1 MSFYNQ
7 SISTVGAALIPIGLQ
22 LDALEGDQ
30 AATQTK
36 LDTLE
41 TVADAITS
49 GTLIQGM
56 AIGTITARD
65 NGSSYQLEVFQ
76 LPYPGT
82 WMVHVGFNGFNATN
96 SSGTI
101 ANNGFIGNISA
112 WVQNGAGT
120 KLAQC
125 VYALECY
132 PQDQNFFYANQCGFM
147 PTLIFNQTLAGAQNI
162 GLYVNCSQGQN
173 KGTNTSSW
181 TLPQNA
187 YLTVQC
193 LRRF

>member
-7 SISTVGAALIPIGLQ
+7 SISTVGAALIPVGQQ

-30 AATQTK
+30 AAAQTK

-41 TVADAITS
+41 TVASAITG

-56 AIGTITARD
+56 SIGSITARD
-65 NGSSYQLEVFQ
+65 NGASYQLEIFQ

-82 WMVHVGFNGFNATN
+82 WMVHVGFNGFNACNT
-96 SSGTI
+96 SGTI
-101 ANNGFIGNISA
+101 ANNSFIGNISA
-112 WVQNGAGT
+112 WVQNSAGT

-125 VYALECY
+125 VYAVEFY
-132 PQDQNFFYANQCGFM
+132 PQDENYLYASTCGFM
-147 PTLIFNQTLAGAQNI
+147 PTLIFNQTLDGAQNI
-162 GLYVNCSQGQN
+162 GLYVSCAQGQN
-173 KGTNTSSW
+173 KGTQTSSW
-181 TLPQNA
+181 KMQSGALM
-187 YLTVQC
+187 TVQC